1 MPTASLIP
9 REIHISEEEKWA
21 LNPSSVLLFT
31 VKTIKAMWENEWIGG
46 VSKEMTF
53 GLNLP
58 GTVKDKCRVSIVEE
72 TGYDQS

>member
-1 MPTASLIP
+1 MPTASLIS
-9 REIHISEEEKWA
+9 REIRISEEEKWA

-31 VKTIKAMWENEWIGG
+31 VGTIKAMWENDLIRD
-46 VSKEMTF
+46 VSKEVTF

-58 GTVKDKCRVSIVEE
+58 GTPRDKCRVSIVEE

>member
-9 REIHISEEEKWA
+9 REIHISEREKWA

-31 VKTIKAMWENEWIGG
+31 VKTIKAMWENDEIGG
-46 VSKEMTF
+46 ASKEMTF

-58 GTVKDKCRVSIVEE
+58 GTPRDKCGVSIVEE